1 MLTDPRVWRELF
13 GAVYEINSA
22 RTHGDFAASVVA
34 GLERLIVADVVVL
47 QLFDRAKRRLM
58 TRMNPSDSF
67 TRDEVSYY
75 TAHPNEF
82 PLVEYYERT
91 GDTQAKRLSDLVD
104 LQSWTGTKY
113 YLNCL
118 ARQGLRYCL
127 ALPVVVD
134 RTTIAALSFNRRE
147 TDFSDHDC
155 ALLDAFAPHFRLAW
169 QRHDN
174 PWADQRQLTAQT
186 RLQRLGLSP
195 RESEVLFWMAEGKQN
210 REIAAIL
217 GIRLGTA
224 QEYVANILD
233 KLGQENRS
241 AATVFA
247 IGALRNH

>member
-13 GAVYEINSA
+13 NAVYEINSA
-22 RTHGDFAASVVA
+22 RNHGDFAASVVA

-47 QLFDRAKRRLM
+47 QLFDRARGRLM
-58 TRMNPSDSF
+58 TRMIPSEPF
-67 TRDEVSYY
+67 TPEELSYY
-75 TAHPNEF
+75 RAHPNEF

-91 GDTQAKRLSDLVD
+91 GDLQAKRLSDVVD
-104 LQSWTGTKY
+104 IQTWTGTKY
-113 YLNCL
+113 YRSCL

-127 ALPVVVD
+127 ALPVTVD
-134 RTTIAALSFNRRE
+134 PTTIAALSFSRRE
-147 TDFSDHDC
+147 SDFTGHDC

-174 PWADQRQLTAQT
+174 PWADQRQLTAQA

-195 RESEVLFWMAEGKQN
+195 RESEVLFWMSEGKQN
-210 REIAAIL
+210 GEIAAIL

-233 KLGQENRS
+233 KLGQENRH
-241 AATVFA
+241 AATVYA
-247 IGALRNH
+247 IRALRTH